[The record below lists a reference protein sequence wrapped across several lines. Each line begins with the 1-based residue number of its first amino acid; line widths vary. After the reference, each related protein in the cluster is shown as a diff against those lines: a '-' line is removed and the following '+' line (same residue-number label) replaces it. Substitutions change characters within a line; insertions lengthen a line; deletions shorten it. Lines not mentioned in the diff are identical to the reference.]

1 MSESEPENWGYP
13 PERHLLRDLRLEAEH
28 RPDGTSTAWIPMT
41 PEVQTPKGTPSLGAV
56 TTLVDALGGGM
67 AIPAVLPN
75 WIATADL
82 TLHLLPGPAG
92 EAVEARGQVAR
103 AGRTTVVLEVELF
116 DVPSDAPRGLATMT
130 FSVIERAVEAPV
142 WERDTSTVTRMT
154 MALPGSGFE
163 GHMHEGL
170 GLEVIDAPRGVVELP
185 IGDFVLNSFRAV
197 QGGAFG
203 AVAGAAAEAALMEA
217 CGVPVEAVDLHL
229 TYLELGRIGPL
240 RTATTVLRSSPSEGA
255 ARVEIVD
262 TGADDLLTT
271 WATVACVA

>member
-1 MSESEPENWGYP
+1 VSETETWAYP
-13 PERHLLRDLRLEAEH
+13 PERHLLRELRLEAEH

-41 PEVQTPKGTPSLGAV
+41 PEVQTPSGTPEMGAV

-82 TLHLLPGPAG
+82 ALHLLPGPAG
-92 EAVEARGQVAR
+92 DAVEARGQVAR
-103 AGRTTVVLEVELF
+103 AGQTTVVLEVELF
-116 DVPSDAPRGLATMT
+116 DVPGGAARGLATMT
-130 FSVIERAVEAPV
+130 FSVIERQVEAPV
-142 WERDTSTVTRMT
+142 WERDTGTVTRT
-154 MALPGSGFE
+154 SMALPESGFD
-163 GHMHEGL
+163 GHIHDVL
-170 GLEVIDAPRGVVELP
+170 GIEVVDASAGVVEMP
-185 IGDFVLNSFRAV
+185 IGGFALNSFGAV

-203 AVAGAAAEAALMEA
+203 ALAGAAAEAALREA
-217 CGVPVEAVDLHL
+217 FGAPVEAVDLHL
-229 TYLELGRIGPL
+229 TYLELGRVGPL

-262 TGADDLLTT
+262 AGTDDLLTT

>member
-1 MSESEPENWGYP
+1 MRETETWTYP
-13 PERHLLRDLRLEAEH
+13 PERHLLRELRLEAEH

-41 PEVQTPKGTPSLGAV
+41 PEVQTPSGTPDLGAV

-82 TLHLLPGPAG
+82 TLHLLPGPARD
-92 EAVEARGQVAR
+92 AVEGRGHVAR

-116 DVPSDAPRGLATMT
+116 DVPGGAARGLATMT
-130 FSVIERAVEAPV
+130 FSVVERAVEAPV

-154 MALPGSGFE
+154 MALPASGFH
-163 GHMHEGL
+163 GHLHQEL
-170 GLEVIDAPRGVVELP
+170 GLEVIDGPGGVVELP

-203 AVAGAAAEAALMEA
+203 AVAGAAAETALTEA
-217 CGVPVEAVDLHL
+217 CGVPVEAIDLHL
-229 TYLELGRIGPL
+229 TYLELGKVGPL

-262 TGADDLLTT
+262 AGADDLLTT
-271 WATVACVA
+271 WATVACVG